1 MPRGSLI
8 EQDVVTAP
16 RSQRVLALW
25 VTVVNAGGAGK
36 TLLLSNRDPS
46 PPALDAWLAGACLAA
61 AGCLLL
67 PAGCLKGHWQRISRL
82 QILEQK
88 VSIVSQI
95 FKLHGA

>member
-1 MPRGSLI
+1 M
-8 EQDVVTAP
+8 VV
-16 RSQRVLALW
+16 
-25 VTVVNAGGAGK
+25 VVNAGGASE

-67 PAGCLKGHWQRISRL
+67 PAGWLVPAGWPKGHWQRISRL
-82 QILEQK
+82 QI
-88 VSIVSQI
+88 VRQI